1 MSYLYGYPQYV
12 VDRDTGLP
20 VVNGRGGTA
29 TDPASG
35 APLEITTPDGVPT
48 ELATGPT
55 GLLIP
60 VKISETRAVAN
71 FGGVR
76 STVFSDIAHD
86 SSQAA
91 TNAITIATES
101 RALADAARA
110 AAEAAIGQA
119 TVISFTRRD
128 SDNRVFFTS
137 APVSTGGG
145 VVVYGEN
152 GRVYVRFS

>member
-35 APLEITTPDGVPT
+35 APLEITTPDGVPA

-60 VKISETRAVAN
+60 VKISATRAVAN
-71 FGGVR
+71 FGGVL
-76 STVFSDIAHD
+76 STVFADIAHD
-86 SSQAA
+86 SSQTA
-91 TNAITIATES
+91 TDALTIATES
-101 RALADAARA
+101 RAIAEAARA
-110 AAEAAIGQA
+110 AAEALIGQA

-128 SDNRVFFTS
+128 SDNRVYFTS

-145 VVVYGEN
+145 TVIYGLD
-152 GRVYVRFS
+152 GRVYVRFA

>member
-60 VKISETRAVAN
+60 VKISATRAGAN
-71 FGGVR
+71 FGGVA
-76 STVFSDIAHD
+76 STVFSDLAHD
-86 SSQAA
+86 SSQSAVDA
-91 TNAITIATES
+91 LAIATES
-101 RALADAARA
+101 RAIAEAARA
-110 AAEAAIGQA
+110 AADAAIGKA

-145 VVVYGEN
+145 AVIYGES
-152 GRVYVRFS
+152 GRVFVRFA

>member
-1 MSYLYGYPQYV
+1 MSIYLNGYPQYV

-20 VVNGRGGTA
+20 VVNGRGGYA
-29 TDPASG
+29 TDPDG
-35 APLEITTPDGVPT
+35 TPLAVSTPDGAPT
-48 ELATGPT
+48 ELTTGPT
-55 GLLIP
+55 GLLVP

-86 SSQAA
+86 SSQTA

-101 RALADAARA
+101 RALAEAARA
-110 AAEAAIGQA
+110 AAEALIGQA

-128 SDNRVFFTS
+128 SDNRVYFTS
-137 APVSTGGG
+137 APVTTGGG
-145 VVVYGEN
+145 TVIYGLD
-152 GRVYVRFS
+152 GRVYVRFA

>member
-1 MSYLYGYPQYV
+1 MSIYLYGYPQYV

-29 TDPASG
+29 TDPNG
-35 APLEITTPDGVPT
+35 TPLEITTPDGVPT

-60 VKISETRAVAN
+60 VKISETRAVAH
-71 FGGVR
+71 FGGVA
-76 STVFSDIAHD
+76 STVFSDLAHD
-86 SSQAA
+86 SSQSAVDA
-91 TNAITIATES
+91 LAIATES
-101 RALADAARA
+101 RAIAEAARA
-110 AAEAAIGQA
+110 AADAAIGKA

-145 VVVYGEN
+145 AVIYGES
-152 GRVYVRFS
+152 GRVFVRFA

>member
-35 APLEITTPDGVPT
+35 APREITPPEGVPA
-48 ELATGPT
+48 ELAPGP
-55 GLLIP
+55 LIP
-60 VKISETRAVAN
+60 VKISATRAVAN
-71 FGGVR
+71 FGGVL

-86 SSQAA
+86 SSQTA
-91 TNAITIATES
+91 TDALTIATES
-101 RALADAARA
+101 RAIAEAARA
-110 AAEAAIGQA
+110 AAEALIGQA

-128 SDNRVFFTS
+128 SDNRVYFTS

-145 VVVYGEN
+145 TVIYGLD
-152 GRVYVRFS
+152 GRVYVRFA

>member
-60 VKISETRAVAN
+60 VKISATRAVAH
-71 FGGVR
+71 FGGVA
-76 STVFSDIAHD
+76 STVFSDLAHD
-86 SSQAA
+86 SSQSAVDA
-91 TNAITIATES
+91 LAIATES
-101 RALADAARA
+101 RALAEAARA
-110 AAEAAIGQA
+110 AAEALIGQA

-128 SDNRVFFTS
+128 SDNRVYFTS
-137 APVSTGGG
+137 APVASGGG
-145 VVVYGEN
+145 TVIYGLD
-152 GRVYVRFS
+152 GRVYVRFA